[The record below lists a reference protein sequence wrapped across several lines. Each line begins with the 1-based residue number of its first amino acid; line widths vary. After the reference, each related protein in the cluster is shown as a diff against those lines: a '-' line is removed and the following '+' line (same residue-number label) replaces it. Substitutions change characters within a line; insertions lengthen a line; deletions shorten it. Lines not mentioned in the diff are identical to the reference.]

1 MSILRIEGLH
11 AHYGKSHVLQG
22 IDLHVDDGEL
32 VTLLGRNG
40 AGKTTTLKSICGVV
54 PPTAGRVRFMG
65 EEVQGLPPHRI
76 AQRGVCLVPEHRGI
90 FRLLTVEENLLLGQ
104 RRQSPWQLADIYR
117 IFPRLKERRANG
129 GGQLSGGEQQML
141 AIGRALMNAPRLLM
155 LDEPVE
161 GLAPVIVEE
170 IVAQLQAIKAAGV
183 AILLVEQNLEVC
195 TQLAD
200 RHYIIEQ
207 GRDRARGP
215 QRGLPGRRSDQGPI
229 PGRGPRLESALR
241 PQPLQDHRPWT

>member
-1 MSILRIEGLH
+1 MTAGSLLQLKQVH

-22 IDLHVDDGEL
+22 VSIDVSDGEL

-40 AGKTTTLKSICGVV
+40 AGKTTTLKAIAGAMPATQGQVLFGGEVV
-54 PPTAGRVRFMG
+54 SRLATHQV
-65 EEVQGLPPHRI
+65 
-76 AQRGVCLVPEHRGI
+76 AQRGICLVPEHRGI
-90 FRLLTVEENLLLGQ
+90 FKLLTVEENLLLGL
-104 RRQSPWQLADIYR
+104 RKRSPWQLDDIYR
-117 IFPRLKERRANG
+117 IFPRLKERRGNG

-141 AIGRALMNAPRLLM
+141 SIGRALMNAPRLLM

-170 IVAQLQAIKAAGV
+170 IVAQLKVIKAAGV
-183 AILLVEQNLEVC
+183 SILLVEQNLEVC

-207 GRDRARGP
+207 GSIVYQGSNSDFLADEDVKDRYLGVGMA
-215 QRGLPGRRSDQGPI
+215 
-229 PGRGPRLESALR
+229 
-241 PQPLQDHRPWT
+241 

>member
-1 MSILRIEGLH
+1 MILHIENLH

-22 IDLHVDDGEL
+22 VSLQVGDGEL

-40 AGKTTTLKSICGVV
+40 AGKSTTLKSICGVV
-54 PPTAGRVRFMG
+54 PPTQGRIVFSG
-65 EEVQGLPPHRI
+65 QEVQGLASHEV

-90 FRLLTVEENLLLGQ
+90 FKLLTVEENLLLGQ
-104 RRQSPWQLADIYR
+104 RKRSPWQLEDVYR
-117 IFPRLKERRANG
+117 IFPRLKERRLNG

-141 AIGRALMNAPRLLM
+141 AIGRALMNAPKLLM

-170 IVAQLQAIKAAGV
+170 IVAQLKTIKAAGI

-207 GRDRARGP
+207 GAIVHTADNAAFIADDEVKDRYLGV
-215 QRGLPGRRSDQGPI
+215 GL
-229 PGRGPRLESALR
+229 A
-241 PQPLQDHRPWT
+241 

>member
-1 MSILRIEGLH
+1 MILDIENLH

-22 IDLHVDDGEL
+22 VSLQVGDGEL

-54 PPTAGRVRFMG
+54 PPTQGRIRFSG
-65 EEVQGLPPHRI
+65 QDLQGLAPHTI
-76 AQRGVCLVPEHRGI
+76 AQRGVCLVPENRGI
-90 FRLLTVEENLLLGQ
+90 FKLLTVEENLLLGQ
-104 RRQSPWQLADIYR
+104 RKQSPWQLGDVYR
-117 IFPRLKERRANG
+117 IFPRLQERRRNG

-170 IVAQLQAIKAAGV
+170 IVAQLQTIKAAGV
-183 AILLVEQNLEVC
+183 SILLVEQNLEVC

-200 RHYIIEQ
+200 RHYVIEQ
-207 GRDRARGP
+207 GAIVHEASNADFLADDAVKDRYLGVGMA
-215 QRGLPGRRSDQGPI
+215 
-229 PGRGPRLESALR
+229 
-241 PQPLQDHRPWT
+241 

>member
-1 MSILRIEGLH
+1 MTILQIEGLH

-22 IDLHVDDGEL
+22 VDLHVNDGEL

-40 AGKTTTLKSICGVV
+40 AGKTTTLKAICGVV
-54 PPTAGRVRFMG
+54 PPSQGRVRFMG
-65 EEVQGLPPHRI
+65 DDVQGLPAHRI

-90 FRLLTVEENLLLGQ
+90 FRLLTVEENLLLGL
-104 RRQSPWQLADIYR
+104 RKQSPWQLADIYR
-117 IFPRLKERRANG
+117 IFPRLKERRRNG

-207 GRDRARGP
+207 GAIVHEAGNAAFLADEATKDRYLGV
-215 QRGLPGRRSDQGPI
+215 GL
-229 PGRGPRLESALR
+229 A
-241 PQPLQDHRPWT
+241 

>member
-1 MSILRIEGLH
+1 MKTLLSVESVH

-22 IDLHVDDGEL
+22 VSLHVGDGEL

-40 AGKTTTLKSICGVV
+40 AGKTTTLKTIAGVMA
-54 PPTAGRVRFMG
+54 PTQGQVRFGG
-65 EEVQGLPPHRI
+65 EPVHQLATHLV
-76 AQRGVCLVPEHRGI
+76 AQRGICLVPEHRGI
-90 FRLLTVEENLLLGQ
+90 FKLLTVEENLLLGQ
-104 RRQSPWQLADIYR
+104 RKHSPWQLPDVYR

-170 IVAQLQAIKAAGV
+170 IVAQLQTIKAAGV
-183 AILLVEQNLEVC
+183 SILLVEQNLEVC

-200 RHYIIEQ
+200 RHYVIEQ
-207 GRDRARGP
+207 GAIVHEASNVDFLADDAVKDRYLGVGMA
-215 QRGLPGRRSDQGPI
+215 
-229 PGRGPRLESALR
+229 
-241 PQPLQDHRPWT
+241 

>member
-1 MSILRIEGLH
+1 MNAPTGAPLLAVDSVH

-22 IDLHVDDGEL
+22 VSLQVGDGEL

-40 AGKTTTLKSICGVV
+40 AGKTTTLKTIAGVIK
-54 PPTAGRVRFMG
+54 PTAGTVRFG
-65 EEVQGLPPHRI
+65 SDVVSGRPTHQV
-76 AQRGVCLVPEHRGI
+76 AQRGICLVPEHRGV
-90 FRLLTVEENLLLGQ
+90 FKLLTVEENLMLGQ
-104 RRQSPWQLADIYR
+104 RKQSKWQLDDVYQ
-117 IFPRLKERRANG
+117 IFPRLKERRSNG

-170 IVAQLQAIKAAGV
+170 IVAQLKVIKAAGV
-183 AILLVEQNLEVC
+183 SILLVEQNLEVC

-200 RHYIIEQ
+200 RHYIVEQ
-207 GRDRARGP
+207 GAIVYEGANADFLADEAIKDRYLGV
-215 QRGLPGRRSDQGPI
+215 GMS
-229 PGRGPRLESALR
+229 
-241 PQPLQDHRPWT
+241 

>member
-1 MSILRIEGLH
+1 MILDIENLH

-22 IDLHVDDGEL
+22 VSLQVGDGEL

-54 PPTAGRVRFMG
+54 TPSQGRIRFAGN
-65 EEVQGLPPHRI
+65 EVQGLPAHAI

-90 FRLLTVEENLLLGQ
+90 FKLLTVEENLLLAQ
-104 RRQSPWQLADIYR
+104 RKKSPWQLPDVYR
-117 IFPRLKERRANG
+117 IFPRLQERRANG

-141 AIGRALMNAPRLLM
+141 SIGRALMNAPRLLM

-170 IVAQLQAIKAAGV
+170 IVSQLKTIKAAGV
-183 AILLVEQNLEVC
+183 TILLVEQNLEVC

-207 GRDRARGP
+207 GAIVHEASNADFLADAAVKDRYLGV
-215 QRGLPGRRSDQGPI
+215 GLV
-229 PGRGPRLESALR
+229 
-241 PQPLQDHRPWT
+241 

>member
-1 MSILRIEGLH
+1 MILEVDNLH

-22 IDLHVDDGEL
+22 VCFTVGNGEL

-40 AGKTTTLKSICGVV
+40 AGKTTTLKSIAGVV
-54 PPTAGRVRFMG
+54 APTQGRVVFASKPL
-65 EEVQGLPPHRI
+65 QGQASHVI
-76 AQRGVCLVPEHRGI
+76 ARQGVCLVPEHRGI
-90 FRLLTVEENLLLGQ
+90 FKLLTVEENLMLGL
-104 RRQSPWQLADIYR
+104 RKRSPWQLDDVYR
-117 IFPRLKERRANG
+117 IFPRLKERRRNG

-141 AIGRALMNAPRLLM
+141 AIGRALMNDPKLLM

-170 IVAQLQAIKAAGV
+170 IVAQLKTIKAAGV

-200 RHYIIEQ
+200 RHCILEQ
-207 GRDRARGP
+207 GRIVYTADNASFLADEEVKDRYLGV
-215 QRGLPGRRSDQGPI
+215 GL
-229 PGRGPRLESALR
+229 A
-241 PQPLQDHRPWT
+241 